1 MRIQYTLKVYPAGL
15 GRSVYRTITICGT
28 DTLDQLCMAILNAFD
43 FTVEHLYEFCMDNK
57 MYSEDCYRF
66 NPMED
71 DLFDEDDAEGTD
83 IALDELGLI
92 EGQKFS
98 LHYDFGDDWMFA
110 IRVMKIEEVKN
121 IASRCCSVQKEALSS
136 TRRPKRTAT
145 YLKKGNP
152 YFGRQM
158 EYKLSIPD
166 QFTEKLYVPIQ
177 HYMVWSASFLRRIQ
191 QGSVRLYIS
200 YVMVA
205 MLLVLIWGAM

>member
-43 FTVEHLYEFCMDNK
+43 FTAEHLYEFCMDNK

-92 EGQKFS
+92 EGRKFS
-98 LHYDFGDDWMFA
+98 LLGIAAGTIGYQKAKAKSDLVYLEKSKAFVYGYEVG
-110 IRVMKIEEVKN
+110 IRPE
-121 IASRCCSVQKEALSS
+121 
-136 TRRPKRTAT
+136 
-145 YLKKGNP
+145 
-152 YFGRQM
+152 
-158 EYKLSIPD
+158 
-166 QFTEKLYVPIQ
+166 
-177 HYMVWSASFLRRIQ
+177 
-191 QGSVRLYIS
+191 
-200 YVMVA
+200 
-205 MLLVLIWGAM
+205 MLLSPKVALFAEYRFEMLFNSILRNNNHVGLGCVIYL

>member
-1 MRIQYTLKVYPAGL
+1 MRTQYTLKVYPAGL

-43 FTVEHLYEFCMDNK
+43 FTAEHLYEFYMDNK

-110 IRVMKIEEVKN
+110 IRVMKIEEVK
-121 IASRCCSVQKEALSS
+121 RHRKPMLLSS
-136 TRRPKRTAT
+136 
-145 YLKKGNP
+145 KGGVEQYP
-152 YFGRQM
+152 EG
-158 EYKLSIPD
+158 E
-166 QFTEKLYVPIQ
+166 E
-177 HYMVWSASFLRRIQ
+177 
-191 QGSVRLYIS
+191 
-200 YVMVA
+200 
-205 MLLVLIWGAM
+205 

>member
-1 MRIQYTLKVYPAGL
+1 MRTQYTLKVYPAGL

-43 FTVEHLYEFCMDNK
+43 FTAEHLYEFCMDNK

-136 TRRPKRTAT
+136 TRREKNDAQCPVILAPAQAAI
-145 YLKKGNP
+145 KKP
-152 YFGRQM
+152 R
-158 EYKLSIPD
+158 
-166 QFTEKLYVPIQ
+166 
-177 HYMVWSASFLRRIQ
+177 A
-191 QGSVRLYIS
+191 
-200 YVMVA
+200 
-205 MLLVLIWGAM
+205 

>member
-1 MRIQYTLKVYPAGL
+1 MRTQYTLKVYPAGL

-43 FTVEHLYEFCMDNK
+43 FTAEHLYEFCMDNK

-83 IALDELGLI
+83 IALDELGLV

-110 IRVMKIEEVKN
+110 IRVMKIEEIK
-121 IASRCCSVQKEALSS
+121 RHRKPMLLSS
-136 TRRPKRTAT
+136 K
-145 YLKKGNP
+145 
-152 YFGRQM
+152 
-158 EYKLSIPD
+158 
-166 QFTEKLYVPIQ
+166 
-177 HYMVWSASFLRRIQ
+177 
-191 QGSVRLYIS
+191 GSVEQHPE
-200 YVMVA
+200 
-205 MLLVLIWGAM
+205 GEE